1 MLVSSKHLKLASPVF
16 KAMLQHCC
24 FKEGELLK
32 TGGKAEVSLHDDDPI
47 TFEILMYITH
57 NRPKRVPRQITLET
71 FVKLAILVDKYQM
84 HEIMDLYVEMWMVE
98 LKKGVPESLTNDI
111 LSWLCVSLVFRMP
124 IEFANLTRIL
134 IWEGEWRVENRLEQ
148 GLPIPDRIFRM
159 LTAISKSQKGTN
171 TWAEK
176 IEKKRMKTISNI
188 LETIQSLTSTF
199 AGKIGVCGVSAEVK
213 LKRHRNCDGMMLG
226 TLLKSAAE
234 INIWPAP
241 KDPYEGMTIKELI
254 GKVREMQFASLCDV
268 SNPDGKA
275 NEAHGFL
282 DWIKE
287 KMDEHEKSVKG
298 LKLGVFQCCGVNP
311 I

>member
-1 MLVSSKHLKLASPVF
+1 MLASPIF
-16 KAMLQHCC
+16 KSMLQYTC

-32 TGGKAEVSLHDDDPI
+32 SGGKAEISLHDDDPV
-47 TFEILMYITH
+47 TFEILMYIIH

-71 FVKLAILVDKYQM
+71 FVKLAILVDKYQT
-84 HEIMDLYVEMWMVE
+84 HEIMDLYVELWMVE
-98 LKKGVPESLTNDI
+98 LKKTVPERLTDDI

-124 IEFANLTRIL
+124 VEFANLTRIL

-148 GLPIPDRIFRM
+148 GLPIPDRIFRTLM
-159 LTAISKSQKGTN
+159 INSEPQAGADTYT
-171 TWAEK
+171 EK
-176 IEKKRMKTISNI
+176 IEKKRKKTISNI
-188 LETIQSLTSTF
+188 LETIQSLTTTF
-199 AGKIGVCGVSAEVK
+199 AGKIGVCGVSSEVK

-241 KDPYEGMTIKELI
+241 KDPYEGITIKELI
-254 GKVREMQFASLCDV
+254 GKVRDMQFTSLCDV
-268 SNPDGKA
+268 SNPSGKA

-282 DWIKE
+282 DWVKE

-298 LKLGVFQCCGVNP
+298 LKLSVFQCCGVNP